1 MRNFVLECY
10 SKAHLTTGT
19 GILSEVPP
27 AWTICIRFLGV
38 FLGKEYMFKFK
49 LCYLSIICYL

>member
-27 AWTICIRFLGV
+27 AWTICIPFLGV
-38 FLGKEYMFKFK
+38 FLGKE
-49 LCYLSIICYL
+49 